1 MGADTKPV
9 ALPAFTATPVDD
21 IPRIVSRVRSAF
33 FTHKTRSLDFRLT
46 QLRKFYWA
54 ITDHQAELLEAC
66 QKDLGK
72 GYYEAMLAEVTWVQN
87 DILFMTQNLEKW
99 MKDEK
104 PQDISWSNKL
114 MSPRIRKDPMGMVLV
129 IGAFNFPVNLSF
141 GPVIGAISGGNTA
154 ILKPSEQSPNSAAVM
169 QKIMEA
175 SLDPDCYACIQGAVP
190 ETTALLAE
198 KWDKI
203 FFTGSANV
211 GKIVAKAAAPTLTP
225 VVLELG
231 GRNPAIVTKRADIRL
246 AARRL
251 LWSKT
256 MNAGQ
261 VCISQN
267 YILADKDVVPTLVA
281 ELRIALK
288 EFFPNGAKENSD
300 FAHIVNIQNFN
311 RIKKMLDNTSGK
323 IVIGGTMDAD
333 KLFIEPTVI
342 EVHDSNDSLLVD
354 ESFGPLIPI
363 LPVSD
368 LDEAIQ
374 IANSIHATPLG
385 VYAFGSKADTNKIL
399 AETRSGGASV
409 NDGFFHGVI
418 PTLAFGGVGDSGTG
432 SYRGKASFD
441 TFVHRRSITTTPSW
455 MEKLLAVRYPPYAGT
470 DKFSQFAKMS
480 LLKPDFDRDGK
491 KQVGMLTYLLT
502 LGSGSA
508 TGGGLRAAVL
518 AALAVA
524 TKMAYERKALP
535 GLR

>member
-9 ALPAFTATPVDD
+9 TLPAFIATPVDD
-21 IPRIVSRVRSAF
+21 VPQIVSRVRNAF
-33 FTHKTRSLDFRLT
+33 FSHKTRSLEFRLT

-54 ITDHQAELLEAC
+54 ITDYQAELLEAC

-72 GYYEAMLAEVTWVQN
+72 GFYEAMLAEVTWCQN
-87 DILFMTQNLEKW
+87 DIIFMTQNLEKW

-104 PQDISWSNKL
+104 PSDISWSNKL
-114 MSPRIRKDPMGMVLV
+114 MSPRVRKDPMGVVLV
-129 IGAFNFPVNLSF
+129 IGAFNFPINLSF
-141 GPVIGAISGGNTA
+141 GPLIGAISGGNTA

-175 SLDPDCYACIQGAVP
+175 SLDPDCFACIQGAIP
-190 ETTALLAE
+190 QTTALLAE

-267 YILADKDVVPTLVA
+267 YVLVDKEVVPTFIA
-281 ELRIALK
+281 ELKVALK
-288 EFFPNGAKENSD
+288 EFFPNGAKESPD
-300 FAHIVNIQNFN
+300 FGRIVNLQNFN
-311 RIKKMLDNTSGK
+311 RIKKMLDSTAGK
-323 IVIGGTMDAD
+323 IVIGGTMDAE

-342 EVHDSNDSLLVD
+342 EVSDASDSLLVD
-354 ESFGPLIPI
+354 ESFGPLIPV
-363 LPVSD
+363 LPVAD
-368 LDEAIQ
+368 LDEAIR
-374 IANSIHATPLG
+374 IANEVHATPLG
-385 VYAFGSKADTNKIL
+385 VYAFGSKDDTAKIL

-455 MEKLLAVRYPPYAGT
+455 MEKLLAVRYPPFAGT
-470 DKFSQFAKMS
+470 DKFSQFSKMGVLS
-480 LLKPDFDRDGK
+480 PDFDRDGK
-491 KQVGMLTYLLT
+491 KKVGLVWYLLT
-502 LGSGSA
+502 LGAGSVS
-508 TGGGLRAAVL
+508 GGGLRAAVL
-518 AALAVA
+518 AALGFA
-524 TKMAYERKALP
+524 TKTAYDKKALP